1 MLLAPDFAHEKFNDD
16 NKAMN
21 IEQKI
26 SQHFRDSAA
35 LKLRALEPLTP
46 QIARAAHTMVA
57 CLKNGGKILAC
68 GNGGSAADSQHFAAE
83 LVGRFEREREELA
96 AIALTTD
103 SSILTAVGNDYGYDE
118 IFSKQVRALG
128 KPGDVLF
135 GISTSGNSKNVIAAV
150 EAATKKGMIIIG
162 MTGRDGGK
170 IGHLVGSNGVLL
182 NVESPITAR
191 IQEVHLLMLHCLCDS
206 IDNLMFGEK

>member
-1 MLLAPDFAHEKFNDD
+1 
-16 NKAMN
+16 MN

-46 QIARAAHTMVA
+46 QVARAAHAMVT
-57 CLKNGGKILAC
+57 CLKSGGKILSC

-103 SSILTAVGNDYGYDE
+103 TSILTAVGNDYGYDE

-128 KPGDVLF
+128 KPGDILF
-135 GISTSGNSKNVIAAV
+135 GISTSGNSKNVVAAI
-150 EAATKKGMIIIG
+150 EAARKKGMGIIG

-170 IGHLVGSNGVLL
+170 IAGLIGKDDVLL
-182 NVESPITAR
+182 NVESPVTAR

-206 IDNLMFGEK
+206 IDNLLFGEK

>member
-1 MLLAPDFAHEKFNDD
+1 
-16 NKAMN
+16 MN

-35 LKLRALEPLTP
+35 LKLRTMEPLTP
-46 QIARAAHTMVA
+46 QVARAAHAMVT
-57 CLKNGGKILAC
+57 CLKSGGKILSC

-103 SSILTAVGNDYGYDE
+103 TSILTAVGNDYGYDE

-128 KPGDVLF
+128 KPGDILF
-135 GISTSGNSKNVIAAV
+135 GISTSGNSKNVVAAI
-150 EAATKKGMIIIG
+150 EAARKKGMGIIG

-170 IGHLVGSNGVLL
+170 IAGLIGKDDVLL
-182 NVESPITAR
+182 NVESPVTAR

-206 IDNLMFGEK
+206 IDNLLFGEK